1 MLNTELKK
9 NFPSYST
16 RDQVYEILKENILS
30 LKLAPGRVIS
40 EKEMSELL
48 EVSRTPVR
56 EAFVRLAQEEL
67 LEIYPQRG
75 TAISLIDLHYV
86 EEARFLREHLER
98 AIVKLAC
105 KRFSEDHLLRLE
117 GNIAMLELCVKEKN
131 YTKLFELDEEFHF
144 TLASGCDKER
154 MWNVIQQMSGDLK
167 RIRML
172 SLVAEYNWDL
182 ILSQHKE
189 IVAAI
194 KEGNEAKADQVM
206 EHHLKKLTFEQES
219 LKNEYPHFFK

>member
-1 MLNTELKK
+1 MNTELKK